1 MQKFQG
7 LYAAHFSVFNDKG
20 EIDRGLIHVYVEYLI
35 NQGLAGIFVNGSN
48 GEGPN
53 LTTTERL
60 TVAEA
65 FKEAAGDRIKLIIHV
80 GHASIAEAKILAG
93 HAQQIGADAVSSVAA
108 FYFKPTS
115 VYNLVECM
123 ASIAS
128 AAPELPFFYYH
139 IPALTGVGIDMV
151 TFLEEGS
158 RKIPNLK
165 GIKYTAPTLWEYQA
179 CLEIAGE
186 TRDVLYGTDEMLLS
200 ALAVGAKGAVGST
213 YNFAAPLYLEMI
225 RFFNE
230 GRMQEARARQALL
243 VGMVRALLRHPPI
256 PAQKAIMKMIGLDL
270 GSCRLPLERN
280 LAKRQYD
287 ELFESLNKINFFE
300 QLKETGTPTTQAPGF
315 AKDRR

>member
-1 MQKFQG
+1 MQKFHG
-7 LYAAHFSVFNDKG
+7 LYAAHFSVFDSRG
-20 EIDRGLIHVYVEYLI
+20 EIDKDLIHVYVEHLI
-35 NQGLAGIFVNGSN
+35 NQGVAGVFVNGSN

-53 LTTTERL
+53 LTTAERM

-65 FKEAAGDRIKLIIHV
+65 FKEAARDRIKLIIHV
-80 GHASIAEAKILAG
+80 GHASIGEAKILAW

-115 VYNLVECM
+115 VYNLVDCM

-139 IPALTGVGIDMV
+139 IPSLTGVEMDMV

-165 GIKYTAPTLWEYQA
+165 GIKYSAPTLWEFQA
-179 CLEIAGE
+179 CLEVAGE
-186 TRDVLYGTDEMLLS
+186 TMDVLYGTDEMLLS

-225 RFFNE
+225 RLFNE
-230 GRMQEARARQALL
+230 GRMEEAGARQALL
-243 VGMVRALLRHPPI
+243 VNMVRAFLRYPHI
-256 PAQKAIMKMIGLDL
+256 PAQKAIMKMIGFDL
-270 GSCRLPLERN
+270 GACRLPLQRE
-280 LAKRQYD
+280 LSKEQYD
-287 ELFESLNKINFFE
+287 ELFVSLEKINFFK
-300 QLKETGTPTTQAPGF
+300 QLKNVGSTGG
-315 AKDRR
+315 